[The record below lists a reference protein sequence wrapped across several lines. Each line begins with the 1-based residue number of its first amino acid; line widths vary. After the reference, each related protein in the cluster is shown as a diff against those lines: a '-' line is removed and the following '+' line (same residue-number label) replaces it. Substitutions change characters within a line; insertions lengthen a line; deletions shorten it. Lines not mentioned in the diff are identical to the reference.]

1 MHLLFVTHYFHPEV
15 GAPQTRILEAARL
28 LREHGHRVTV
38 LTGFPNYPDGIV
50 QEVYRGKLFLIEDMD
65 GLRVIRSWVL
75 PAPNRGF
82 SRRIANHA
90 TSAISA
96 VLAATRTGRVDVVIG
111 ETPPLFTAVAS
122 VVIARARRAPL
133 LLNVADLWPESAVQL
148 GVLRNPRAIKAAQ
161 LLERFC

>member
-50 QEVYRGKLFLIEDMD
+50 QEAYRGKLFLIEDMD

-90 TSAISA
+90 TSAISD
-96 VLAATRTGRVDVVIG
+96 RK
-111 ETPPLFTAVAS
+111 S
-122 VVIARARRAPL
+122 VV
-133 LLNVADLWPESAVQL
+133 
-148 GVLRNPRAIKAAQ
+148 
-161 LLERFC
+161 